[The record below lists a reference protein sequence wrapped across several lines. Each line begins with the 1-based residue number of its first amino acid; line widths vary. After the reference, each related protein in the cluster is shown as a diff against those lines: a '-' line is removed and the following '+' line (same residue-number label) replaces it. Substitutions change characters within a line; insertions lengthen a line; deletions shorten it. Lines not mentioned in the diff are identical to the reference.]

1 VLALTAACARQTA
14 VAQDDSGSSEDGP
27 AVTIYSSADPAG
39 FDPQQFIAQQRQG
52 YNTHLAWQVPGFG
65 VVKEVR
71 SFDVTKGKNALSVTD
86 VAEFVDPTTVTFTDL
101 TGAGTAVLDQSFLF
115 DLVSPSKLLE
125 RYVDREITFVEGE
138 GDARVQVTGRVLSV
152 NQGTVVLSTDQGL
165 RFVPATSPG
174 VRLPKLPEGLISKPT
189 LAWNVASDVAGTR
202 KVRTTYQTRGLTW
215 RADYHLVLAP
225 DEQSADVSA
234 WVTLLNV
241 SGVGWKNAKLKL
253 IAGDVQTVQSGP
265 ERSVLMD
272 RGADRDGEAGFE
284 EKSFYEYHLYTLP
297 RKTDVLGNTTQQITL
312 FPQAKGAKVE
322 KVYVYVGLPDARHW
336 ISYGSPQREPSLG
349 SESDWK
355 IDVYLRF
362 RNAKD
367 NQLGMPLPKG
377 KVRVYKRDSDETLEF
392 VGEDLIDHTPKD
404 ETVLVRTGQAFDVV
418 GQRTRVDFKV
428 ETGRKTITETVEVE
442 IRNHKDTEVT
452 VLVKETLFRW
462 SSWEIT
468 EKTDEFEKVDAN
480 TVHFPL
486 KVAPNAS
493 KKLRYTVRYTW

>member
-1 VLALTAACARQTA
+1 

-138 GDARVQVTGRVLSV
+138 GDTRVQVTGRVLSV

-174 VRLPKLPEGLISKPT
+174 VRLPKLPEGMNTKPT

-225 DEQSADVSA
+225 DEASADVSA

-241 SGVGWKNAKLKL
+241 SGASWKNAKLKL
-253 IAGDVQTVQSGP
+253 VAGDVQTVQPSGAWGP
-265 ERSVLMD
+265 RAQARMGGMKKLD
-272 RGADRDGEAGFE
+272 AAAGFE
-284 EKSFYEYHLYTLP
+284 EKSFFEYHLYTLP

-312 FPQAKGAKVE
+312 FPQAKGAKIE
-322 KVYVYVGLPDARHW
+322 KVYVYVGLQNARHW
-336 ISYGSPQREPSLG
+336 ISRGSAQRDPSLG
-349 SESDWK
+349 SESDSK

-362 RNAKD
+362 KNAKA

-404 ETVLVRTGQAFDVV
+404 ETVLVKLGSAFDVV
-418 GQRTRVDFKV
+418 GERRQVDFQINSAARRMEETIEIKV
-428 ETGRKTITETVEVE
+428 
-442 IRNHKDTEVT
+442 RNHKEEAAE
-452 VLVKETLFRW
+452 VLVRETLFRW
-462 SSWEIT
+462 TSNDIVESSHRYRREDART
-468 EKTDEFEKVDAN
+468 VEFPVQIPRDGEAV
-480 TVHFPL
+480 V
-486 KVAPNAS
+486 
-493 KKLRYTVRYTW
+493 RYRVRYTW